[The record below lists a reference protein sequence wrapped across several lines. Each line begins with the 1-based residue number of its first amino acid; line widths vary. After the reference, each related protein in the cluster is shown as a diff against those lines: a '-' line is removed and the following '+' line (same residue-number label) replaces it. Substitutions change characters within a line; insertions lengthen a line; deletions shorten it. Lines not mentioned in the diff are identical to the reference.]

1 MAAMNDLLKP
11 IRFDADTNSLNGAK
25 QLKHWQKLLPTF

>member
-11 IRFDADTNSLNGAK
+11 IRFDVNPNSKESKTTQALARN
-25 QLKHWQKLLPTF
+25 FY